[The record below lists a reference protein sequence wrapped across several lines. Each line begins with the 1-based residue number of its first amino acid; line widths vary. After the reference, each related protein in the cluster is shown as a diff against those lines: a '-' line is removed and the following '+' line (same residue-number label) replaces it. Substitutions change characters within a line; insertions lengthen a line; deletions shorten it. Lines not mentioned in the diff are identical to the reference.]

1 MEDFGK
7 ILEESMDGL
16 VTSFKPG
23 EKVSGTICSIDDK
36 TVFIDVHSTSEG
48 LISREELLDDAREL
62 TVKVGD
68 TIEAYFM
75 ENNDGSLNFS
85 VKMTAKQANSQLD
98 EAFASGIPVEG
109 KVTGERKG
117 GFTVMIAGDEAFCP
131 FSQMSLSRA
140 EASEFIGNTYIFQI
154 QELNGRNF
162 VVSRRKML
170 EQERDEK
177 LKSFQEELKVGD
189 VLTGKVVNV
198 KDFGAFVEL
207 GGVQGF
213 IPVSE
218 LSWGRVKTEDI
229 VSIGDEVTVSV
240 INLDWEKQRITLSF
254 KSANSPWDDI
264 IAKYP
269 VGTKCT
275 AKITRIESYGAFA
288 ELESGIDGLIHISKL
303 GSGRR
308 INNPSEVVSVG
319 DTIEVVVES
328 IDEDKHRISLAKE
341 LFAGKPEAN
350 TESTP
355 VPTGVE
361 DSDLV
366 PGAEVEGIV
375 DAIKPFGV
383 FIKLTARKSGL
394 LHISEAGFGEHV
406 ANPFKSLSDKFSP
419 GSKIEVVIKSIE
431 SGKYSLALKNGGS
444 KKESNKPPKGGSNF
458 TDSAGSD
465 LGNLGSL
472 FDGL

>member
-36 TVFIDVHSTSEG
+36 TIFIDVHSTSEG
-48 LISREELLDDAREL
+48 LISREEFLDESGEL

-68 TIEAYFM
+68 TIEAFFM
-75 ENNDGSLNFS
+75 DNNDGSLNFS

-98 EAFASGIPVEG
+98 EAFAGGVPVEG

-117 GFTVMIAGDEAFCP
+117 GFTVKIAGEEAFCP
-131 FSQMSLSRA
+131 YSQMSLTRA
-140 EASEFIGNTYIFQI
+140 EASDFIGNTYTFTI
-154 QELNGRNF
+154 QELSGRNF
-162 VVSRRKML
+162 VVSRRKLL
-170 EQERDEK
+170 EQERAEK
-177 LKSFQEELKVGD
+177 LVSLQEELKVGD
-189 VLTGKVVNV
+189 ILTGKVVNV

-240 INLDWEKQRITLSF
+240 INLDWVKQRITLSF
-254 KSANSPWDDI
+254 KSANSPWSDI
-264 IAKYP
+264 AAKYP
-269 VGTKCT
+269 SGTKCT

-288 ELESGIDGLIHISKL
+288 ELEPGIDGLIHISKL
-303 GSGRR
+303 GAGRR
-308 INNPSEVVSVG
+308 INSPSEVVNIG
-319 DTIEVVVES
+319 DTVEVVVES
-328 IDEDKHRISLAKE
+328 IDEDKHRISLAKDV
-341 LFAGKPEAN
+341 FSGKPVAN
-350 TESTP
+350 TDIPAPS
-355 VPTGVE
+355 GVE
-361 DSDLV
+361 ESDLV
-366 PGAEVEGIV
+366 PGAVIEGIV

-383 FIKLTARKSGL
+383 FVKLTARKSGL

-406 ANPFKSLSDKFSP
+406 ANPFKALSDKFSP
-419 GSKIEVVIKSIE
+419 GSKLEVIIKSVDG
-431 SGKYSLALKNGGS
+431 GKFSLALKNGGG
-444 KKESNKPPKGGSNF
+444 KKDNRPKGGSNF
-458 TDSAGSD
+458 TDSAGSN